1 MNEYDKALMDKPSV
15 ETELCCICGF
25 RLATN
30 RHHCVPRSRG
40 GSDGP
45 TVTVCG
51 MGNIEC
57 GCHGL
62 LHSHRAHLRYRDG
75 WEVLLTDAPTK
86 YEKALDMEGW
96 RPIYE

>member
-15 ETELCCICGF
+15 ETEVCCICGF
-25 RLATN
+25 RLASE
-30 RHHCVPRSRG
+30 RHHVVMRSRG
-40 GSDGP
+40 GTQGP

-51 MGNIEC
+51 FGNTV

-62 LHSHRAHLRYRDG
+62 LHQHKAHLRYRDG
-75 WEVLLTDAPTK
+75 WEVLLTDEPTK
-86 YEKALDMEGW
+86 YEKTLDMKGW